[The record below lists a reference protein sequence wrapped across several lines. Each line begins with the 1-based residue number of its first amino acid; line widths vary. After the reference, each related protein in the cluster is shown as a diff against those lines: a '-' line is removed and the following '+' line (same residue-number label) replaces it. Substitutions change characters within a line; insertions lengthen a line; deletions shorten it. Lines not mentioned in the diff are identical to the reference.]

1 MRKIWMD
8 CDTGFDDLIC
18 IALLGHSPEI
28 DIVGISTVVGNTS
41 LDWTT
46 SNTLSAIENFG
57 FDIPVYRGCAKPL
70 AQEPCTIEGLLGA
83 GGMGTIDRPLPAP
96 VQRSQE
102 SENAVA
108 AIIRTLEGTREP
120 LTILATGPM
129 TNLAVVAIMRP
140 DLMKKITEIVFMGG
154 SYGFGNHTTAA
165 EFNTFADPEALDT
178 VIRSGTPLKM
188 FGLNLTN
195 QVQITPE
202 HADDIR
208 SVGSEFA
215 EVVADLLEK
224 YLRIR
229 DPEKSQPMALHDP
242 SAAAYL
248 LWPDLFELQE
258 GVLSV
263 ELHGTRARGAT
274 FCEFRPK
281 RIDHPNAAIA
291 MRADGDEVANRV
303 VSRVIDALKDVQ

>member
-1 MRKIWMD
+1 MTKLWMD
-8 CDTGFDDLIC
+8 CDTGFDDLVC
-18 IALLGHSPEI
+18 IALLGYSPEVE
-28 DIVGISTVVGNTS
+28 IVGISTVVGNTS

-83 GGMGTIDRPLPAP
+83 GGMGTINRPLPAP
-96 VQRSQE
+96 AKRTEEKE
-102 SENAVA
+102 S
-108 AIIRTLEGTREP
+108 AISALIRTLEDADEP

-129 TNLAVVAIMRP
+129 TNLAVVSILRP
-140 DLMKKITEIVFMGG
+140 DLMEKITEIVFMGG

-178 VIRSGTPLKM
+178 VIRSGVPLKM

-195 QVQITPE
+195 QVQITPQ
-202 HADDIR
+202 HADQIR
-208 SVGSEFA
+208 RVGSEFA

-229 DPEKSQPMALHDP
+229 DPQKSQPMALHDP

-248 LWPDLFELQE
+248 LWPELFELQE
-258 GVLSV
+258 GILSV
-263 ELHGTRARGAT
+263 ELHGTKARGAT

-281 RIDHPNAAIA
+281 RIDQPNARIA
-291 MRADGDEVANRV
+291 MRAEGDEVANRV
-303 VSRVIDALKDVQ
+303 VARVIDALKAVQ